1 MSKDN
6 EKEYEKTFNEL
17 SEKYKLKN
25 LDDEDI
31 LFKIFDEF
39 YKKHKT
45 LSMFEKASNPIYM
58 NVIKKVKEKNKKS
71 VHYLLNI
78 EPSTKKEID
87 YSNLDL
93 TGPNINIDD
102 KEKNLKIYL
111 KNADIN
117 INATNLTKKL
127 NEEINELGKK
137 YENYLLKEKAFLL
150 DSNKQWDNYKKKKN
164 LKLSKEDEEKKK
176 NIFIEMRL
184 KEESMSNNDYL
195 KFTKYLNAKKNYYYE
210 NDIYTKNYTNDII
223 YKSNTTWSNTQVNG
237 NEDSP
242 FPIKLK
248 EIANRRYSTNEN
260 ELKEYIINN
269 NEPKEYGNNVL
280 NNVKTNNVYKIFE
293 RDFDHFNKNQ
303 FNI

>member
-1 MSKDN
+1 M
-6 EKEYEKTFNEL
+6 
-17 SEKYKLKN
+17 
-25 LDDEDI
+25 
-31 LFKIFDEF
+31 
-39 YKKHKT
+39 
-45 LSMFEKASNPIYM
+45 
-58 NVIKKVKEKNKKS
+58 
-71 VHYLLNI
+71 
-78 EPSTKKEID
+78 
-87 YSNLDL
+87 
-93 TGPNINIDD
+93 
-102 KEKNLKIYL
+102 
-111 KNADIN
+111 
-117 INATNLTKKL
+117 
-127 NEEINELGKK
+127 
-137 YENYLLKEKAFLL
+137 
-150 DSNKQWDNYKKKKN
+150 
-164 LKLSKEDEEKKK
+164 KLSKEDEEKKK

-195 KFTKYLNAKKNYYYE
+195 KFMKYLNAKKNYYYE